1 MKIYLLFLFLA
12 CTTSLAAK
20 GRMYRQYVGGF
31 SNENVESEYQNA
43 SGAYL
48 ENEFDYASGYL
59 SKAQSISYYE
69 ASSLAG
75 GAIDDPAAPSKWMS
89 DIVLSS
95 FQKIRFPSSY
105 RFISIYGNLGLDLHL
120 GYRQLTSEEDQ
131 FKTNWAAGWS
141 YGGGLEIRIKRL
153 CIDARANFRRVFG
166 GEYTFMNTNE
176 ILVGLGWMSY
186 F

>member
-1 MKIYLLFLFLA
+1 MKVYLTCLLLLF
-12 CTTSLAAK
+12 TTSLAAK
-20 GRMYRQYVGGF
+20 GRMYRQYAGGF
-31 SNENVESEYQNA
+31 SNENVDSENENA
-43 SGAYL
+43 SGGYL
-48 ENEFDYASGYL
+48 GSEFDYAGGYL

-69 ASSLAG
+69 ATSFSE
-75 GAIDDPAAPSKWMS
+75 GAIDDPTAPSKWMS

-95 FQKIRFPSSY
+95 FQKLRLPSSY
-105 RFISIYGNLGLDLHL
+105 SFISIYGNLGLDLHL
-120 GYRQLTSEEDQ
+120 GYRQLTNEEDQ
-131 FKTNWAAGWS
+131 FKTNWALGWS
-141 YGGGLEIRIKRL
+141 YGGGVELRIKRL